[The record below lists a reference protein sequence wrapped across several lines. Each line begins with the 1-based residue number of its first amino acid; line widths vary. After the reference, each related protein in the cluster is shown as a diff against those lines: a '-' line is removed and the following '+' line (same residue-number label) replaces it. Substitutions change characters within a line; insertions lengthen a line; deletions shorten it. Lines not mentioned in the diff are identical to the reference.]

1 MTIIRAASV
10 LVVLA
15 AIVAQAVT
23 LLNANAFDASR
34 FFAYFTIQSNLI
46 GAAVFAWLVGT
57 RNRPRSKALEL
68 ARGAAAVYLTITFLV
83 VIFVLNGVDV
93 QLQLAWVDFALH
105 KLFPVIVV
113 LDWIVD
119 PPGMPIGYRD
129 ALVWLV
135 YPIIWTVLTVVRGA
149 YDGWYPYP
157 FLDPSMSGGYGGV
170 AVTVRSSQ

>member
-46 GAAVFAWLVGT
+46 GVAVFAWLVAT
-57 RNRPRSKALEL
+57 RNRPRSKGLEL